1 MPELDSPTSAGGAG
15 SDPDSSDGRNP
26 LSGGGSK
33 GGNDESVAGGTEPGG
48 SPSGGSRRAGR
59 ALAKRLLAG
68 RMVRYGFI
76 VLVVG
81 YGAYAVS
88 KQWTDIHHAVGRI
101 GLPMSLAAL
110 VFVLAALFTSMLSWW
125 ALLSGL
131 GSPLPVPVAA
141 RIFFVGQL
149 GKYLPGSVWPVL
161 AQMEIATAH
170 KVPRHR
176 TAVASV
182 LTMLVALLAGLI
194 IAIIA
199 LPLSGGSTPYEWAF
213 IAAPFLLACLYP
225 KVLNWGFS
233 RLLRLAKRPPLDHP
247 LGGRAIAISLGWS
260 SVSWLGYGFQI
271 WVLAIRVGAPAGK
284 ALPLA
289 IGAFAFAWCV
299 GFLVVLAPAGA
310 GVREVV
316 MVAILGPVVGG
327 APATAIA
334 LVSRAVTAVADL
346 VVAGVATAYLRRDR
360 SRRSAGSEGT
370 SPLGSSVRSADGDR
384 GSKVPVVTSRAE
396 RG

>member
-1 MPELDSPTSAGGAG
+1 MSEPDRPTSAGG
-15 SDPDSSDGRNP
+15 DPDSSDGSS
-26 LSGGGSK
+26 LVSGGGSR
-33 GGNDESVAGGTEPGG
+33 GGNGDTGARGTDSGDSPAGR
-48 SPSGGSRRAGR
+48 SHRAGR
-59 ALAKRLLAG
+59 ALASRLLAS
-68 RMVRYGFI
+68 RMVRYGF
-76 VLVVG
+76 VVVVVG

-88 KQWTDIHHAVGRI
+88 GQWTDIHHAVGRI

-110 VFVLAALFTSMLSWW
+110 VLVLAALFASMLSWR
-125 ALLSGL
+125 ALLTGL

-176 TAVASV
+176 TAGASV
-182 LTMLVALLAGLI
+182 LTMLMALLAGLI
-194 IAIIA
+194 TAIIA

-247 LGGRAIAISLGWS
+247 LGGRAIVVSLGWS
-260 SVSWLGYGFQI
+260 FASWICYGFQT
-271 WVLAIRVGAPAGK
+271 WLLAIRVGAPVGK

-289 IGAFAFAWCV
+289 IGAFAFAWCA

-316 MVAILGPVVGG
+316 LVAILAPVVGRD
-327 APATAIA
+327 PATAIA

-346 VVAGVATAYLRRDR
+346 VVAGAAAAYLRRDH
-360 SRRSAGSEGT
+360 RRGSAGPGGT
-370 SPLGSSVRSADGDR
+370 VPPGLSMRSVD
-384 GSKVPVVTSRAE
+384 AE
-396 RG
+396 RGSEVPAGTTRARRG

>member
-1 MPELDSPTSAGGAG
+1 MSEPDSPASAGGAG
-15 SDPDSSDGRNP
+15 GDPHNSDGSRP
-26 LSGGGSK
+26 LRGGE
-33 GGNDESVAGGTEPGG
+33 NDNTGA
-48 SPSGGSRRAGR
+48 GGSRRAR
-59 ALAKRLLAG
+59 LALAKRLLAS
-68 RMVRYGFI
+68 RTVRYGFVI
-76 VLVVG
+76 VVVG

-110 VFVLAALFTSMLSWW
+110 VFVLAALSASMLSWR

-131 GSPLPVPVAA
+131 GTPLPVSAAA
-141 RIFFVGQL
+141 RIFFIGQL

-161 AQMEIATAH
+161 AQMEIAAAH

-182 LTMLVALLAGLI
+182 LTMLVALLAGLT

-225 KVLNWGFS
+225 KVFNGGFS

-260 SVSWLGYGFQI
+260 FVSWLCYGFQI
-271 WVLAIRVGAPAGK
+271 WVLAIRVGAPAGQ

-289 IGAFAFAWCV
+289 IGAFAFAWCA

-316 MVAILGPVVGG
+316 MVAILGPVVGSG
-327 APATAIA
+327 AATAIA

-346 VVAGVATAYLRRDR
+346 VVAGAATAYF
-360 SRRSAGSEGT
+360 RRS
-370 SPLGSSVRSADGDR
+370 PRRRSADGNPR
-384 GSKVPVVTSRAE
+384 SGAPPTTKEVTVETAQH
-396 RG
+396 